1 MSLVILSEH
10 LLSINPH
17 KNIFLSSI
25 SIAIAL
31 AMTYNGSSGMTKN
44 KIAET
49 LGIQEKSLHQIIKAN
64 ADLSRK
70 LLGSDQEKIILANSL
85 WIKEGVILKD
95 LFKRNISKEEYA
107 DDDGPPI
114 LIYRLVDGYQVPP
127 SVRTRCLPYSEPIFI
142 NVSSMMNSLIFFL
155 FPFKYLFRF
164 ILLFVSKSRLID
176 T

>member
-31 AMTYNGSSGMTKN
+31 ATTYNGSSGMTKN

-95 LFKRNISKEEYA
+95 LFKRNISKEEC
-107 DDDGPPI
+107 
-114 LIYRLVDGYQVPP
+114 R
-127 SVRTRCLPYSEPIFI
+127 
-142 NVSSMMNSLIFFL
+142 
-155 FPFKYLFRF
+155 
-164 ILLFVSKSRLID
+164 
-176 T
+176 